1 MNNDRIIDRSLTQT
15 KSQSSITRKFSLAA
29 AGLLLLI
36 GAVAATSFF
45 SLKVVRQR
53 TESAIVT
60 SIKMQRLVFQMNK
73 ALDRARVKER
83 EFFDR
88 WQTVGLEQARTDYVS
103 PFNEEILKAQQ
114 AGDRLKNLLVRD
126 SLASDRQ
133 DLLKY
138 TQKIQQYQSDFR
150 QAVRLVGDLG
160 EDGIGLLARTERA
173 GDLLKDVLQLADE
186 SELISSYNEMRVA
199 EQEYGLNNREEDKTA
214 LALAIEK
221 LSEAI
226 ADSPGLSSEQK
237 QTANEFLWVF
247 ESETQQSSIRKEDVR
262 AIGDTLDEQTSA
274 LSDRL
279 FDFANQEVERA
290 RLQIERTSGHMTV
303 LLFVAVVAAGGFGV
317 AIVSS
322 FRSALEQLEEEREK
336 SERLLLNVLPEA
348 IAERLKQGAGTIAD
362 SFESVTVLFADIAG
376 FTNLSATV
384 SPTDLVQWLNEIFSE
399 FDSIAA
405 EADLEKIKTIG
416 DAYMVVGGLPHLR
429 DDHAEA
435 IAEMALKMQ
444 EAINLFNRKRDG
456 NFQMRIGINS
466 GPVVAGVIGTKKF
479 IYDLWGDTV
488 NTASRMESHGAI
500 GEVQVTE
507 ATYEL
512 LKDKYEFEERGAIA
526 VKGKGEMQV
535 YLLKGKKEN
544 RVHPNFEENQE
555 FNAFC

>member
-29 AGLLLLI
+29 GGLLLLI
-36 GAVAATSFF
+36 AAVAATSFF
-45 SLKVVRQR
+45 SLKVVRHR
-53 TESAIVT
+53 TESAIIS
-60 SIKMQRLVFQMNK
+60 SIKMQRLVFEMNK

-88 WQTVGLEQARTDYVS
+88 WQTVGLQKARTDYAV
-103 PFNEEILKAQQ
+103 PFEEELLKVQQ
-114 AGDRLKNLLVRD
+114 AGDRLQGFLARD
-126 SLASDRQ
+126 TSDRQ
-133 DLLKY
+133 DLLEY
-138 TQKIQQYQSDFR
+138 TQKIQEYQSNFR
-150 QAVRLVGDLG
+150 QAIRLVGDLG
-160 EDGIGLLARTERA
+160 EDGVGLLARTERA
-173 GDLLKDVLQLADE
+173 GDWLKNVLQLADE
-186 SELISSYNEMRVA
+186 PELISDYNEMQVA
-199 EQEYGLNNREEDKTA
+199 EQKYRLNNREEDKTA
-214 LALAIEK
+214 LALAVEK
-221 LSEAI
+221 LREAI
-226 ADSPGLSSEQK
+226 ADSQGLSVEQK
-237 QTANEFLWVF
+237 QTANEFLSVF
-247 ESETQQSSIRKEDVR
+247 ESEAQQSYIRKEDVR
-262 AIGDTLDEQTSA
+262 AIGDTLDRQTSA
-274 LSDRL
+274 FSDRL

-290 RLQIERTSGHMTV
+290 RLQIEQTSEQMTV
-303 LLFVAVVAAGGFGV
+303 LLLVAVVAAGGFGV

-336 SERLLLNVLPEA
+336 SERLLLNVLPLS
-348 IAERLKQGAGTIAD
+348 IAQRLKQGAGTIAD

-376 FTNLSATV
+376 FTKLSATV

-416 DAYMVVGGLPHLR
+416 DAYMVVGGLPHPR
-429 DDHAEA
+429 NDHAEA

-500 GEVQVTE
+500 GEIQVTE

-512 LKDKYEFEERGAIA
+512 LKDKYQFEERGAIA
-526 VKGKGEMQV
+526 VKGKGEMPV

-544 RVHPNFEENQE
+544 RVPEAIAVESRP
-555 FNAFC
+555 

>member
-1 MNNDRIIDRSLTQT
+1 MKDNEIIDRSLTQT

-45 SLKVVRQR
+45 SLKVVRHR

-60 SIKMQRLVFQMNK
+60 SIKMQRLVFEMNK

-88 WQTVGLEQARTDYVS
+88 WQTVGLQKARADYAI
-103 PFNEEILKAQQ
+103 PFEEELLKVQQ
-114 AGDRLKNLLVRD
+114 AGDRLQKLLARD
-126 SLASDRQ
+126 TFASDRQ
-133 DLLKY
+133 DLLEY
-138 TQKIQQYQSDFR
+138 TQKIQQYQSNFR
-150 QAVRLVGDLG
+150 QAVRWVGDLG
-160 EDGIGLLARTERA
+160 EDGVGLLARTERT
-173 GDLLKDVLQLADE
+173 GDFLKEVLQLAGE
-186 SELISSYNEMRVA
+186 PELISSYNEMRVA
-199 EQEYGLNNREEDKTA
+199 EQKYRLNNREEDKKA
-214 LALAIEK
+214 LALAVEK
-221 LSEAI
+221 LSVAI
-226 ADSPGLSSEQK
+226 ADSPGLSPEQK

-247 ESETQQSSIRKEDVR
+247 ESETQQSYIRKEDVR
-262 AIGDTLDEQTSA
+262 AIGDTLDRQTSA

-279 FDFANQEVERA
+279 FAFATQEVERA
-290 RLQIERTSGHMTV
+290 RLQIEQTSEQMTV
-303 LLFVAVVAAGGFGV
+303 LLLVAVVAASGLGV

-322 FRSALEQLEEEREK
+322 FRSALQQLEEEREK

-348 IAERLKQGAGTIAD
+348 IAQRLKQGAGTIAD

-376 FTNLSATV
+376 FTKLSATV

-399 FDSIAA
+399 FDSIAV
-405 EADLEKIKTIG
+405 EGDLEKIKTIG
-416 DAYMVVGGLPHLR
+416 DAYMVVGGLPHPR

-444 EAINLFNRKRDG
+444 EAIRVFNRKRGG

-500 GEVQVTE
+500 GEIQVTE

-512 LKDKYEFEERGAIA
+512 LKDKYQFEERGAIA
-526 VKGKGEMQV
+526 VKGKGDMPV

-544 RVHPNFEENQE
+544 LVAEAIAVES
-555 FNAFC
+555 

>member
-73 ALDRARVKER
+73 ALDKARVKER

-88 WQTVGLEQARTDYVS
+88 WQAVGLEQARADYVS
-103 PFNEEILKAQQ
+103 PFEEELLKVQQ
-114 AGDRLKNLLVRD
+114 AGDRLQNLLARE
-126 SLASDRQ
+126 SFASNRE
-133 DLLKY
+133 DLLEY
-138 TQKIQQYQSDFR
+138 TQKIQQYQSNFR

-160 EDGIGLLARTERA
+160 EDGVGLLARTERA
-173 GDLLKDVLQLADE
+173 GDFLKEVLQLADE
-186 SELISSYNEMRVA
+186 PELISSYNEMRVA
-199 EQEYGLNNREEDKTA
+199 EQEYRLNNREEDKTA
-214 LALAIEK
+214 LALAVQK

-226 ADSPGLSSEQK
+226 ADSPGLSIEQK
-237 QTANEFLWVF
+237 QTANEFLSVF
-247 ESETQQSSIRKEDVR
+247 ESETQQSYVRKEDVR

-279 FDFANQEVERA
+279 FDFATQEVERA
-290 RLQIERTSGHMTV
+290 RLQIEQTSGHMTV
-303 LLFVAVVAAGGFGV
+303 LLLVAVVAAGGFGV

-348 IAERLKQGAGTIAD
+348 IAQRLKQGAGTIAD

-376 FTNLSATV
+376 FTKLSATV

-405 EADLEKIKTIG
+405 QADLEKIKTIG
-416 DAYMVVGGLPHLR
+416 DAYMVVGGLPHPR

-444 EAINLFNRKRDG
+444 EAISLFNRKRDG

-500 GEVQVTE
+500 GEIQVTE

-526 VKGKGEMQV
+526 VKGKGEMPV

-544 RVHPNFEENQE
+544 LLAEAIAVES
-555 FNAFC
+555 